1 MYDFII
7 RIIRNRL
14 PAAASLAG
22 HKVILECSHSHAKLN
37 APYFFYEFLDTH
49 SFEDERN
56 EPRDVDKFTRLSKL
70 KGLCC
75 HFRLNHPVSDH
86 KI

>member
-37 APYFFYEFLDTH
+37 APYFFYKFLGID
-49 SFEDERN
+49 SFEGERN
-56 EPRDVDKFTRLSKL
+56 EPNDDE
-70 KGLCC
+70 
-75 HFRLNHPVSDH
+75 N
-86 KI
+86 